1 MLDSDRQSGE
11 TADDEKLRDTPPRDE
26 LAKDDPAK
34 NTPAKN
40 TSAKA
45 TSRQWPI
52 AAIIGHRA
60 DPDDAA
66 RLQFRIRWAEAGGS
80 SWSPTWEPECTIR
93 QDAPH
98 VWLDYTSTHN
108 CRAKLGS
115 NKHKYYMLKIVKHQ
129 VMRHRQG
136 ETAVAFEVQWE
147 GAVRSSRLSENDAR
161 RRDAELVKDY

>member
-11 TADDEKLRDTPPRDE
+11 TADDEQLRDTPPRDE

-93 QDAPH
+93 LDAPH
-98 VWLDYTSTHN
+98 H
-108 CRAKLGS
+108 
-115 NKHKYYMLKIVKHQ
+115 KHYMLKIVKHQ

-147 GAVRSSRLSENDAR
+147 GAVRSSRLSKNDAGW
-161 RRDAELVKDY
+161 AATSLVHFYAARKFKSTIEIWNGNSP